1 MTIGDAGIS
10 VEAETARI
18 VRQAVSTK
26 VNPASR

>member
-18 VRQAVSTK
+18 VQRAVCTY
-26 VNPASR
+26 

>member
-18 VRQAVSTK
+18 VRQAV
-26 VNPASR
+26 PPR